1 MTSEKTKEYRRKWM
15 AEWRRNNPEK
25 EKAIKDAF
33 RERNRDKINE
43 RQRLKYQD
51 PEYRARMIE
60 REKAYKAT
68 GRRKELR
75 IKDAEKRR
83 AASKKW
89 RQANLDRKREY
100 MRQYKDKFWIDYER
114 QQRELLNDKYVIKV
128 IKKQSDYT
136 IKTKDITPAQ
146 IEIKRN
152 EILINRIVKQI
163 KLKEN
168 GKLQDSRPA

>member
-1 MTSEKTKEYRRKWM
+1 MTSERVKEYRRKWM
-15 AEWRRNNPEK
+15 AEWRKNNPEK

-51 PEYRARMIE
+51 PEYRAKMIE
-60 REKAYKAT
+60 REKQYKAT

-75 IKDAEKRR
+75 IKDAVKRR
-83 AASKKW
+83 AASEKW

-100 MRQYKDKFWIDYER
+100 MRQYKDKFWIEYER

-128 IKKQSDYT
+128 IKKQFDYT

-152 EILINRIVKQI
+152 EILINRITKQI

-168 GKLQDSRPA
+168 GELQNSRPS